1 MVCYHWGSRSPET
14 ACVSALASRLGG
26 EFPDSGSTI
35 GTISSGR
42 CHGSCITPVEPPL
55 NVAENNNM
63 TIRRIYNKAIYFFEM
78 SALFETGELNAYVH
92 DGGGLPTEIR

>member
-63 TIRRIYNKAIYFFEM
+63 TIRRIYVQQ
-78 SALFETGELNAYVH
+78 SGSL
-92 DGGGLPTEIR
+92 R